1 MTGLARSTYYY
12 KPKVDPKIRVQQDLD
27 LRDRIE
33 AIQAEFPGVRLSTG
47 GGGTAAAGRSGQYEA
62 RA

>member
-12 KPKVDPKIRVQQDLD
+12 KPKVDPKTKARQDAD

-33 AIQAEFPGVRLSTG
+33 RI
-47 GGGTAAAGRSGQYEA
+47 
-62 RA
+62 